1 MQWFNVPVRNTLR
14 GVPSAAHRRLFAP
27 RGTPQRACP
36 TALLLLT
43 LLFNSALASEAD
55 PLKPP
60 AIETASV
67 PAIPADFA
75 RRLEEY
81 QNTRAAGFAG
91 WDPAGKGMLVH
102 TRFGNSL
109 QLHRV
114 HDPGGRRE
122 QLTFFDEP
130 VAGQFIPKAT
140 DESLLLTMDLG
151 GSENDQVYFLD
162 RANYRTTLLTDGQ
175 SRNRIDAIRDDGGQM
190 VLGSNQRNG
199 RDTDLYLADPRR
211 AGSMKMLLEV
221 SGEFWGVAD
230 WSHNGQQLLLMRYI
244 SANEAY
250 PALLDLKTRKRTD
263 LPLPTSD
270 KAAIGALAFAPDGK
284 SAWIATDSRGEFK
297 QLARLDLETKKY
309 EWFSDDIPWDVSS
322 LAVDDTSN
330 RVAFTVNA
338 SGTSRLFLLAPDEAG
353 QFTRIEPIDPGGIVS
368 SLEFSSDGV
377 RLGFT
382 LARPNAPADA
392 YSLHVQSGE
401 LARWTYSEVGGLN
414 PEKFI
419 TAVPIEAR
427 SFDGRMIPAW
437 YFRPHRPP
445 PPTPFPK
452 APVLI
457 QIHGGPEGQAQP
469 YFSGTTQFYLSEL
482 GIAVLVPNVRGSSG
496 YGKTYLKLDNAELRD
511 DSVKDV
517 GALLDWIA
525 QQPEL
530 DSSRV
535 AVSGGSYGGF
545 MVLASLVKYGD
556 RIRAGID
563 NVGIC
568 NFNTFLQNTAAY
580 RVDLRRA
587 EYGDE
592 RDPKMQAVFDAI
604 SPASHADK
612 IVSRLLV
619 AHGKNDPRVPFSEA
633 EQIAAKV
640 RSHGREV
647 WTVFAGNE
655 GHGFAKKDNADYLRA
670 VEAYFLKQSL
680 GIE

>member
-1 MQWFNVPVRNTLR
+1 MRSLTVALMLVLLA
-14 GVPSAAHRRLFAP
+14 GYASAA
-27 RGTPQRACP
+27 
-36 TALLLLT
+36 
-43 LLFNSALASEAD
+43 EAD

-67 PAIPADFA
+67 PVIPAEFA
-75 RRLEEY
+75 QRLEEY
-81 QNTRAAGFAG
+81 HDTRAAGFAG
-91 WDPAGKGMLVH
+91 WDPAGKGMLIR

-114 HDPGGRRE
+114 YDPGGRRE
-122 QLTFFDEP
+122 QITFENEP
-130 VAGQFIPKAT
+130 VAGQFLPRAT
-140 DESLLLTMDLG
+140 DESILLTLSTG
-151 GSENDQVYFLD
+151 GSENDQIFFLD
-162 RANYRTTLLTDGQ
+162 RSRFRKTLLTDGR
-175 SRNRIDAIRDDGGQM
+175 SRNRIDAVRDDGGQM
-190 VLGSNQRNG
+190 VIGSNQRNG

-211 AGSMKMLLEV
+211 PGTMEMLLEV

-230 WSHNGQQLLLMRYI
+230 WSHDGEQLLLIRYV

-250 PALLDLKTRKRTD
+250 PALLDLKTRKRSD

-270 KAAIGALAFAPDGK
+270 KAAIGAFAFSPDGK
-284 SAWIATDSRGEFK
+284 SAWIVTDSRGEFK

-309 EWFSDDIPWDVSS
+309 EWFSDDIPWDVSG
-322 LAVDDTSN
+322 LAVDDESG

-338 SGTSRLFLLAPDEAG
+338 SGTSRLFLLNPDEAG
-353 QFTRIEPIDPGGIVS
+353 RFTRTEPIDPGGIVS
-368 SLEFSSDGV
+368 SLEFSPDGV

-457 QIHGGPEGQAQP
+457 QIHGGPESQAQP
-469 YFSGTTQFYLSEL
+469 FFSGTTQFYLNEL

-511 DSVKDV
+511 DSVKDI
-517 GALLDWIA
+517 GAMLDWIA
-525 QQPEL
+525 QQPGL

-568 NFNTFLQNTAAY
+568 NFNTFLKNTAAY

-592 RDPKMQAVFDAI
+592 RDDKMRAVFEAI
-604 SPASHADK
+604 SPANHADK

-619 AHGKNDPRVPFSEA
+619 AHGRNDPRVPFSEA

-647 WTVFAGNE
+647 WTVFANNE

-680 GIE
+680 SIE